1 MSESFP
7 GSLRTVG
14 EKLQMGPVSLRVA
27 DPNRMRWF
35 YREIVGMQVRSE
47 GPPVRLG
54 VEDRT
59 LIELRPTGEEQE
71 HGASRSDRSEDG
83 ANSAEPVVGSE
94 EPSEDAPEAPP
105 AGLYHVALRVPSRA
119 DLAGVLAHLR
129 AAGWPLRGGSDH
141 GVSEAIYLTDPEQQG
156 LEIYADRPR
165 EEWPYRGDELAMG
178 SDPLDVDGLLA
189 EAPASRPEELPPDT
203 AVGHVHLEVSDLE
216 TSEAFYAGELGLPA
230 TQRSYP
236 GALFLGAGGY
246 HHHVGL
252 NEWGGVR
259 PRKAGEEL
267 QGLAEFEFAV
277 PAEALPD
284 GKGIRCVDPDGIPVR
299 IRARG

>member
-1 MSESFP
+1 
-7 GSLRTVG
+7 
-14 EKLQMGPVSLRVA
+14 MGPVSLRVA
-27 DPNRMRWF
+27 DPDRMRWF
-35 YREIVGMQVRSE
+35 YREIVGMRVRSE
-47 GPPVRLG
+47 GPPIRLG
-54 VEDRT
+54 VPDRT
-59 LIELRPTGEEQE
+59 LIELRPVGED
-71 HGASRSDRSEDG
+71 HGDGASRSDRAEGDAASE
-83 ANSAEPVVGSE
+83 EPLVGSE
-94 EPSEDAPEAPP
+94 QPSEEAPEAPP
-105 AGLYHVALRVPSRA
+105 AGLYHLALRVPSRS

-129 AAGWPLRGGSDH
+129 AAGWPLRGGSNH

-178 SDPLDVDGLLA
+178 TDPLDVDGLLA

-203 AVGHVHLEVSDLE
+203 TVGHVHLEVSDLE
-216 TSEAFYAGELGLPA
+216 ASEAFYAGELGLPV

-259 PRKAGEEL
+259 PRKAGEEVR
-267 QGLAEFEFAV
+267 GLAEFEIAV

-284 GKGIRCVDPDGIPVR
+284 GEEVRRVDPDGIPVC
-299 IRARG
+299 IRPRA

>member
-1 MSESFP
+1 MLSAAGE
-7 GSLRTVG
+7 GLRV
-14 EKLQMGPVSLRVA
+14 GPVSLRVA
-27 DPNRMRWF
+27 DPDRMRWF
-35 YREIVGMQVRSE
+35 YREIVGMRVRSE
-47 GPPVRLG
+47 GPPIRLG
-54 VEDRT
+54 VADRT
-59 LIELRPTGEEQE
+59 LIELRPAEEEQGHE
-71 HGASRSDRSEDG
+71 VSRSDRSDQAEDE
-83 ANSAEPVVGSE
+83 AASEEPVVGSE
-94 EPSEDAPEAPP
+94 APPEESPEAPP
-105 AGLYHVALRVPSRA
+105 AGLYHLALRVPSRS

-178 SDPLDVDGLLA
+178 TDPLDVDGLLA

-203 AVGHVHLEVSDLE
+203 TVGHVHLEVSDLE
-216 TSEAFYAGELGLPA
+216 ASEAFYAGELGLPI

-259 PRKAGEEL
+259 PRKAGEAL
-267 QGLAEFEFAV
+267 PGLAEFEIAV

-284 GKGIRCVDPDGIPVR
+284 GEEIRRVDPDGIPLR
-299 IRARG
+299 IRARS